1 MLYYKAKVKC
11 KIENDKGK
19 VQKVI
24 EEYLVNAVSVTDV
37 EAQIT
42 KEMTGA
48 MYEWELISVTET
60 KVLKVLD
67 AN

>member
-19 VQKVI
+19 VQKVT
-24 EEYLVNAVSVTDV
+24 EEYLVIAVSVTDV

-42 KEMTGA
+42 KEMNGV

>member
-19 VQKVI
+19 VQKVT